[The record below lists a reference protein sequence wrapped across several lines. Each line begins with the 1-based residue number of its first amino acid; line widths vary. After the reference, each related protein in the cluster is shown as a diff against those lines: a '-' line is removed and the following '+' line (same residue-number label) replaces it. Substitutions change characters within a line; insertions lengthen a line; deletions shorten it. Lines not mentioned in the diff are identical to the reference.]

1 MTEEQLQRV
10 KDEAEAEAKFAM
22 LFAKP
27 TSEGLQNLGESAE
40 MLMRVAFVNGARFG
54 FRLASQERLKENNEY
69 VAGGR
74 IDDL

>member
-1 MTEEQLQRV
+1 MTEEQL
-10 KDEAEAEAKFAM
+10 KMITDEAELEAAFLYSFENGVSVKAM
-22 LFAKP
+22 
-27 TSEGLQNLGESAE
+27 S
-40 MLMRVAFVNGARFG
+40 RIAFVHGARFG